1 MSIQLCYS
9 HCSKKKKKEKKG
21 CIYKKVL
28 FNFNLSLAHIIKS
41 LLNRVHKGTACDK

>member
-41 LLNRVHKGTACDK
+41 FLNRVHKGTACDK